1 MQRRNFYAPSV
12 ADTMSVASLPSIK
25 GSVYGDRNDAFR
37 NQPNLS
43 RPPLPQKPPLPIFAP

>member
-25 GSVYGDRNDAFR
+25 GSVYGDRNDAYR
-37 NQPNLS
+37 NQQNYS
-43 RPPLPQKPPLPIFAP
+43 RPPFPQKPPLP

>member
-1 MQRRNFYAPSV
+1 MQKRNFYAPSV

-37 NQPNLS
+37 NKQNFL
-43 RPPLPQKPPLPIFAP
+43 RPPFPQKHPLP